1 MSPPNTQM
9 CSWEPVIIRV
19 KGEIILLRLLWLDKT
34 VACWGTWIFSLQNMC
49 CVFTT
54 IEICNSF
61 RYFPDSSATT
71 TMIGSLLL
79 VSVCL
84 GMLASS
90 AALPHTLQ
98 VQQEPQDQQDQQV
111 PLHSQLRS
119 YLVSKLANF
128 TEEQKLSF
136 ARKLWNYIHCQRVR
150 MTKRESLRK
159 PRPFI
164 L

>member
-1 MSPPNTQM
+1 
-9 CSWEPVIIRV
+9 
-19 KGEIILLRLLWLDKT
+19 
-34 VACWGTWIFSLQNMC
+34 MC

-98 VQQEPQDQQDQQV
+98 VQQETPGQQDQPV
-111 PLHSQLRS
+111 PLHSQLHS

-136 ARKLWNYIHCQRVR
+136 ARKLWNYIHCHCRRMR
-150 MTKRESLRK
+150 MTKRERLRK

>member
-1 MSPPNTQM
+1 M
-9 CSWEPVIIRV
+9 
-19 KGEIILLRLLWLDKT
+19 L
-34 VACWGTWIFSLQNMC
+34 
-49 CVFTT
+49 
-54 IEICNSF
+54 
-61 RYFPDSSATT
+61 
-71 TMIGSLLL
+71 GSLLL
-79 VSVCL
+79 VGVCL

-98 VQQEPQDQQDQQV
+98 VQQDQQLEPV

-128 TEEQKLSF
+128 TEEQKLMF
-136 ARKLWNYIHCQRVR
+136 ARKLWNYIHCRRMR

-159 PRPFI
+159 QRPFI

>member
-1 MSPPNTQM
+1 M
-9 CSWEPVIIRV
+9 
-19 KGEIILLRLLWLDKT
+19 L
-34 VACWGTWIFSLQNMC
+34 
-49 CVFTT
+49 
-54 IEICNSF
+54 
-61 RYFPDSSATT
+61 
-71 TMIGSLLL
+71 GSLLL
-79 VSVCL
+79 VGVCL

>member
-1 MSPPNTQM
+1 
-9 CSWEPVIIRV
+9 
-19 KGEIILLRLLWLDKT
+19 
-34 VACWGTWIFSLQNMC
+34 MC

-98 VQQEPQDQQDQQV
+98 VQQEPQDRQDQQV
-111 PLHSQLRS
+111 PLHRQLHS